1 MPRRPSPLDD
11 SPRGLGRKPLP
22 PRSVKELEGQF
33 GFVRRASSVL
43 DESAIADDLTGVSEL
58 GRQKSHRAGRDTR
71 ADALLEV
78 RDRGVAVGTD
88 STVRGNPRVTFG
100 PQLVLE
106 DSIGQAPRP
115 EEQPGGAEYHLLPGW
130 GPFFHAADGTSLD
143 SSSPGIRRSRFDTDH
158 ATAPRTRAQ
167 HRHSVRMTI
176 PAYESTITAP
186 LTTDALIEERVS
198 SLVGKAC
205 RRQFWLL
212 FLDEDSV
219 QLPLLIPIGDPPA
232 HPQPES
238 DALLGM
244 VENAAESVGATSVVV
259 VIERY
264 ADDTLTASDLA
275 WAAWLDAAFHDHEI
289 ALRGMLLSHRRG
301 VRWIAQDDYRF

>member
-1 MPRRPSPLDD
+1 
-11 SPRGLGRKPLP
+11 
-22 PRSVKELEGQF
+22 
-33 GFVRRASSVL
+33 
-43 DESAIADDLTGVSEL
+43 
-58 GRQKSHRAGRDTR
+58 
-71 ADALLEV
+71 
-78 RDRGVAVGTD
+78 
-88 STVRGNPRVTFG
+88 
-100 PQLVLE
+100 
-106 DSIGQAPRP
+106 
-115 EEQPGGAEYHLLPGW
+115 
-130 GPFFHAADGTSLD
+130 
-143 SSSPGIRRSRFDTDH
+143 
-158 ATAPRTRAQ
+158 
-167 HRHSVRMTI
+167 MTI

-186 LTTDALIEERVS
+186 LTTDALIQERVS

-264 ADDTLTASDLA
+264 ADESLTASDLA
-275 WAAWLDAAFHDHEI
+275 WAAWLDTAFHDHEI
-289 ALRGMLLSHRRG
+289 VLRGMLLSHRRG